1 MEFTNL
7 VLNDGN
13 SETLDYG
20 GKTIISIVVGYGT
33 NPSFIGEAGPWSVET

>member
-13 SETLDYG
+13 AETLDYD
-20 GKTIISIVVGYGT
+20 GKTIITIIVGYGT
-33 NPSFIGEAGPWSVET
+33 NPSSIGEGGPWSVET